1 MNEFLAP
8 NRFAK
13 SSNQEKDL
21 VAGEISYK
29 AISPLPWVQSL
40 FQLKS
45 ISFWL
50 RSDLNA
56 YLDLEMRILSI
67 LNCNE
72 YGQLIFR

>member
-1 MNEFLAP
+1 MMKRGSQFKVAIEMVNEFLAP

-40 FQLKS
+40 F
-45 ISFWL
+45 
-50 RSDLNA
+50 
-56 YLDLEMRILSI
+56 
-67 LNCNE
+67 
-72 YGQLIFR
+72 